1 MFDKTFSNGKIRY
14 VTIVDLAEMIK
25 LGIQTLIPLR
35 KVHIALFSSG
45 VRLKHAVGRVYFPLA
60 SGTG

>member
-1 MFDKTFSNGKIRY
+1 MAIVSLQCVIDKSFIDTSFFTF
-14 VTIVDLAEMIK
+14 AENPV
-25 LGIQTLIPLR
+25 GTFTRLR